1 MRRISGAGSLSGSA
15 FRPMSDHPTSDD
27 RKCNPPVASVSMPV
41 SRLAPG
47 AFAGV
52 LVFGL
57 AWFDG
62 GFYAPAWGVVSLGLL
77 GVCGCAIVLSERLY
91 LSRLA
96 LVSIGGLFGL
106 AAWTLMS
113 GFWTSDLTKTISDAE
128 LAFVYPIALTA
139 SLLVARRTGTSALA
153 IGTLVAMVAVCL
165 YALGGRLA
173 PDVFGFP
180 SNPDAIGRLYSPIG
194 YWNGL
199 GAFAAMAALLGGGL
213 AAARLPTVVRVGA
226 SASMVVTLVTLYLT
240 FSRGALIAAG
250 AGLVVLAVASSARLR
265 LAATLAASLPW
276 AAAAVLVVE
285 RRPQLT
291 ATTLDRQ
298 AVIDQ
303 GHGAIPLLV
312 GCLLGA
318 AATTLALTMLA
329 SRVRVGATAR
339 RIVGAVLIVA
349 IVLATLVVVDRRGG
363 PVEMVR
369 SVRHSLESHPQAH
382 ANNANRLRDLSLN
395 GRLDQW
401 RVARHMFTAHPLEG
415 EGAGSWEAQ
424 WLLHEPYNDYNKRP
438 HSLYVETLAELG
450 LIGAVLLAFA
460 LVPPLAAFAR
470 GRNHPAASATLAAF
484 VVFLVH
490 AGVDWDW
497 QLPAVTVAALL
508 CAACL
513 LGASQQTAGV
523 RISDRVRWT
532 LATATGALVV
542 CAAFSLQGNRLVADA
557 ASNVERG
564 RYASA
569 VTDANSARAWL
580 PWSYQPDSWEGEA
593 ELQAGNPAAAARSF
607 RQAVGFEDADWRL
620 WLNVARVTSGPAQRR
635 AVI

>member
-1 MRRISGAGSLSGSA
+1 
-15 FRPMSDHPTSDD
+15 
-27 RKCNPPVASVSMPV
+27 MPV

-47 AFAGV
+47 ALAGV

-96 LVSIGGLFGL
+96 LVSFGGLFGL

-113 GFWTSDLTKTISDAE
+113 GLWTSDLTKTVSDAE
-128 LAFVYPIALTA
+128 LALVYPIALTA
-139 SLLVARRTGTSALA
+139 SLLVARRTGTSSLA
-153 IGTLVAMVAVCL
+153 IGTLVAMVAVCM

-180 SNPDAIGRLYSPIG
+180 NSPDAIGRLYSPIG

-213 AAARLPTVVRVGA
+213 AAARLPTAVRVGA
-226 SASMVVTLVTLYLT
+226 SASLVVTLVTLYLT
-240 FSRGALIAAG
+240 FSRGALIAA
-250 AGLVVLAVASSARLR
+250 AVGLVVLAVVSPARLR
-265 LAATLAASLPW
+265 LAATLTTALPW
-276 AAAAVLVVE
+276 AAAAALVVE
-285 RRPQLT
+285 RRSQLT
-291 ATTLDRQ
+291 ATTLHRQ

-303 GHGAIPLLV
+303 GHDAIPLLI
-312 GCLLGA
+312 GCAVGA
-318 AATTLALTMLA
+318 AATTLALTALA
-329 SRVRVGATAR
+329 PRVRVGATAR
-339 RIVGAVLIVA
+339 RIIGAVLIVA
-349 IVLATLVVVDRRGG
+349 IVLATVVVVNRRGG

-369 SVRHSLESHPQAH
+369 SVRNSLESHPEAH

-401 RVARHMFTAHPLEG
+401 RVARHMFTAHTLAG

-424 WLLHEPYNDYNKRP
+424 WLLHEPYNDYNQRP
-438 HSLYVETLAELG
+438 HSLYLETLAELG
-450 LIGAVLLAFA
+450 LIGAILLAFA
-460 LVPPLAAFAR
+460 LGPPMAAFTRAR
-470 GRNHPAASATLAAF
+470 HHPAASATLAAF

-497 QLPAVTVAALL
+497 QLPAVAVPALL

-513 LGASQQTAGV
+513 LGASGEAPGIL
-523 RISDRVRWT
+523 ISDRARWT
-532 LATATGALVV
+532 LAAVTGALVICSAV
-542 CAAFSLQGNRLVADA
+542 ALQGNRLVADA
-557 ASNVERG
+557 ASNVGRG

-569 VTDANSARAWL
+569 ITDANSARAWL

-593 ELQAGNPAAAARSF
+593 ELQAGNPSKAARSF
-607 RQAVGFEDADWRL
+607 REAIGFEDRNWRL
-620 WLNVARVTSGPAQRR
+620 WLNVTRATSGAEQRR
-635 AVI
+635 AILKVRTLYPLSPELAALCATDPKPAGCQ

>member
-1 MRRISGAGSLSGSA
+1 
-15 FRPMSDHPTSDD
+15 
-27 RKCNPPVASVSMPV
+27 MPV

-62 GFYAPAWGVVSLGLL
+62 GFYAPAWGVASLGLL

-96 LVSIGGLFGL
+96 LASVGGLFGL

-113 GFWTSDLTKTISDAE
+113 GLWTSDLTKTVSDAE

-139 SLLVARRTGTSALA
+139 SLLVARRTGTSSLA
-153 IGTLVAMVAVCL
+153 IGTLVAMVAVCM

-180 SNPDAIGRLYSPIG
+180 NSVDAAGRLYSPIG

-213 AAARLPTVVRVGA
+213 AAARLPTAVRVGA
-226 SASMVVTLVTLYLT
+226 SASLVVTLVTLYLT
-240 FSRGALIAAG
+240 FSRGALIAA
-250 AGLVVLAVASSARLR
+250 AVGLVVLAVASPARLW
-265 LAATLAASLPW
+265 LAATLTATLPW

-285 RRPQLT
+285 RRSQLT
-291 ATTLDRQ
+291 ATTLHRQ
-298 AVIDQ
+298 DVIDQ
-303 GHGAIPLLV
+303 GHGAIPLLI
-312 GCLLGA
+312 GCAVGA
-318 AATTLALTMLA
+318 AATALALTVLA
-329 SRVRVGATAR
+329 PRVQVGAIAR
-339 RIVGAVLIVA
+339 RIIGAVLIVA
-349 IVLATLVVVDRRGG
+349 IVLACAVAVDRRGG

-369 SVRHSLESHPQAH
+369 SVRNSLESQPQAAN

-401 RVARHMFTAHPLEG
+401 RVAWHMFTAHPLAG

-424 WLLHEPYNDYNKRP
+424 WLLHEPYNDYNQRP
-438 HSLYVETLAELG
+438 HSLYLETLAELG

-470 GRNHPAASATLAAF
+470 ARHHPAASATLAAF

-497 QLPAVTVAALL
+497 QLPAVAVAALL

-513 LGASQQTAGV
+513 LGAPGETPGIL
-523 RISDRVRWT
+523 ISDRVRWT
-532 LATATGALVV
+532 LAAATGVLVV
-542 CAAFSLQGNRLVADA
+542 CSAVALQGNRLVADA
-557 ASNVERG
+557 ASNVGRG

-569 VTDANSARAWL
+569 VADANSARTWL
-580 PWSYQPDSWEGEA
+580 PWSYQPDSWAGEA
-593 ELQAGNPAAAARSF
+593 ELQAGNPSAAARSF
-607 RQAVGFEDADWRL
+607 RQAVGFDDRNWRL
-620 WLNVARVTSGPAQRR
+620 WLNVARATTGAEQRR
-635 AVI
+635 AILKVRTLYPLSPELAALCAAKANRDSCK

>member
-1 MRRISGAGSLSGSA
+1 
-15 FRPMSDHPTSDD
+15 
-27 RKCNPPVASVSMPV
+27 MPL

-47 AFAGV
+47 ALAGV

-96 LVSIGGLFGL
+96 LASIGGLFGL
-106 AAWTLMS
+106 AGWTLMS
-113 GFWTSDLTKTISDAE
+113 GLWTSDLTKTISDAE

-139 SLLVARRTGTSALA
+139 ALLVARRTGTSSLA
-153 IGTLVAMVAVCL
+153 IGTLVAMVAVCT

-180 SNPDAIGRLYSPIG
+180 NNVDAAGRLYSPIG

-213 AAARLPTVVRVGA
+213 AAARLPTAVRVGA
-226 SASMVVTLVTLYLT
+226 SASLVVTLPTLYLT
-240 FSRGALIAAG
+240 FSRGALVAAG
-250 AGLVVLAVASSARLR
+250 VGLVVLAVASPARLW
-265 LAATLAASLPW
+265 LAATLAAALPW

-285 RRPQLT
+285 RRSHLT
-291 ATTLDRQ
+291 AVTLDRQ

-303 GHGAIPLLV
+303 GHGAIPLLI
-312 GCLLGA
+312 GCTVGA
-318 AATTLALTMLA
+318 AATALALNLLA
-329 SRVRVGATAR
+329 PRVQVGVTVR
-339 RIVGAVLIVA
+339 RIIGAVLIGA
-349 IVLATLVVVDRRGG
+349 IVLACAVAVDRRGG
-363 PVEMVR
+363 PVELAR
-369 SVRHSLESHPQAH
+369 SVRHSLASLPQGANG
-382 ANNANRLRDLSLN
+382 NNANRLRDLSLN

-401 RVARHMFTAHPLEG
+401 RVARHMFAAHPLAG

-424 WLLHEPYNDYNKRP
+424 WLLHEPYNDYNQRP
-438 HSLYVETLAELG
+438 HSLYLETLAELG
-450 LIGAVLLAFA
+450 IIGAILLAFA
-460 LVPPLAAFAR
+460 LVPPLAASAR
-470 GRNHPAASATLAAF
+470 ARHHHAASASLAGF

-490 AGVDWDW
+490 AAVDWDW

-513 LGASQQTAGV
+513 LLGAAEQAPGIL
-523 RISDRVRWT
+523 ISDRVRWT
-532 LATATGALVV
+532 LAAATGVLVV
-542 CAAFSLQGNRLVADA
+542 CAAVALQGNRLVADA
-557 ASNVERG
+557 ASNVGRG
-564 RYASA
+564 RYAA
-569 VTDANSARAWL
+569 AAADANRARTWL

-593 ELQAGNPAAAARSF
+593 ELQAGNRSAAAHSF
-607 RQAVGFEDADWRL
+607 RDAAGFDDRNWRL
-620 WLNVARVTSGPAQRR
+620 WLNLARATSGAEQRR
-635 AVI
+635 AILRVRALYPLSPELAALCATTPKPSGCQ